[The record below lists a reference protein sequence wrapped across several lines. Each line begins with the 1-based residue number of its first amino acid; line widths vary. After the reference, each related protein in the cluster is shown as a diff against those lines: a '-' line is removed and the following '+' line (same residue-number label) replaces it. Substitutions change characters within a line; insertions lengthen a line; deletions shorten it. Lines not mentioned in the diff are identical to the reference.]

1 MTVRIQ
7 AVWRGSLGRRAA
19 TALRLESSMTQ
30 ATVKVQRWWR
40 AGRRLR
46 PVRRLGLFPA
56 AVEKATEKI
65 VAGQRAWRRLRRRG
79 ALALSSTVRSGF
91 MDSEREFLSG
101 REAQV
106 ILSES
111 FLRPAVREMVK
122 EPDDYTVADRLGRH
136 WYSALRR
143 LEVLGHGESHKSVDG
158 RPFAVDVQEAVCI
171 YPCGSSGS
179 CTAARGFGKRCGT
192 SLRVHTNRPRRAS
205 NRRVMDIAGG

>member
-1 MTVRIQ
+1 M
-7 AVWRGSLGRRAA
+7 AA
-19 TALRLESSMTQ
+19 E
-30 ATVKVQRWWR
+30 
-40 AGRRLR
+40 RRLR
-46 PVRRLGLFPA
+46 YDSRVRWRKRRSKFSVGGA
-56 AVEKATEKI
+56 QGVGCARCAVSDCSP
-65 VAGQRAWRRLRRRG
+65 RRSKRRRRKSSLDRGLG
-79 ALALSSTVRSGF
+79 ADCGVEEPLRSGF

-205 NRRVMDIAGG
+205 NRRGMDIASG